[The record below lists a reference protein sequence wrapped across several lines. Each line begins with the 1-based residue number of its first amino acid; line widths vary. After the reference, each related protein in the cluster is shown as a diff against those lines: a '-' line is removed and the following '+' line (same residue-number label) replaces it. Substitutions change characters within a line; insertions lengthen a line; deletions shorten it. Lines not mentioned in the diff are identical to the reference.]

1 MKQIGLRQDSKGNEY
16 QGVYLKIGYTK
27 DDDTF
32 KKRIASYTTHCSG
45 FIVLLTIP
53 NLGKDVED
61 YLHGRFWY
69 LISPFSADGGYEYGC
84 NTEWFK
90 YDQGIVDYL
99 MDIKDGKINV
109 YDDMNDTKMLHD
121 HGLDGVYVDSA
132 VVMGHSSMLVGLV
145 KAWNSFSSKDK
156 VNYYTSA
163 KGTLYY
169 EYVIDRYE
177 DIFKVCKNNENLLI
191 ETLDFV
197 DKVIPMSTDDR
208 IASILDYY
216 PENKELREAI
226 LKKID
231 FPNTNIHDTLKLLS
245 VPSIRASWHSGKMTD
260 DQLSEAIY
268 TIFDKPGFLHRDV
281 IKNMLST
288 IYSVFGVEGSYRIDK
303 VLGRRFLMNSSYT
316 ILKKRDKVLPEFDP
330 RLFDDE
336 VHKEFR
342 EGDVITISNLKD
354 KLKKIYGDMVLL
366 KEPNTND
373 IGYWFEYNKVK
384 CKYIELIKK
393 L

>member
-1 MKQIGLRQDSKGNEY
+1 
-16 QGVYLKIGYTK
+16 
-27 DDDTF
+27 
-32 KKRIASYTTHCSG
+32 
-45 FIVLLTIP
+45 
-53 NLGKDVED
+53 
-61 YLHGRFWY
+61 
-69 LISPFSADGGYEYGC
+69 
-84 NTEWFK
+84 
-90 YDQGIVDYL
+90 
-99 MDIKDGKINV
+99 
-109 YDDMNDTKMLHD
+109 
-121 HGLDGVYVDSA
+121 
-132 VVMGHSSMLVGLV
+132 MLVGLV

-288 IYSVFGVEGSYRIDK
+288 IYSVFGVEGQLSNRQSIGQK
-303 VLGRRFLMNSSYT
+303 VFDELFLYDS
-316 ILKKRDKVLPEFDP
+316 
-330 RLFDDE
+330 
-336 VHKEFR
+336 
-342 EGDVITISNLKD
+342 
-354 KLKKIYGDMVLL
+354 
-366 KEPNTND
+366 
-373 IGYWFEYNKVK
+373 
-384 CKYIELIKK
+384 
-393 L
+393 

>member
-132 VVMGHSSMLVGLV
+132 VVMGHFSMLVGLV

-163 KGTLYY
+163 KGTF
-169 EYVIDRYE
+169 I
-177 DIFKVCKNNENLLI
+177 
-191 ETLDFV
+191 
-197 DKVIPMSTDDR
+197 M
-208 IASILDYY
+208 
-216 PENKELREAI
+216 
-226 LKKID
+226 
-231 FPNTNIHDTLKLLS
+231 
-245 VPSIRASWHSGKMTD
+245 
-260 DQLSEAIY
+260 
-268 TIFDKPGFLHRDV
+268 
-281 IKNMLST
+281 NM
-288 IYSVFGVEGSYRIDK
+288 
-303 VLGRRFLMNSSYT
+303 
-316 ILKKRDKVLPEFDP
+316 
-330 RLFDDE
+330 
-336 VHKEFR
+336 
-342 EGDVITISNLKD
+342 
-354 KLKKIYGDMVLL
+354 
-366 KEPNTND
+366 
-373 IGYWFEYNKVK
+373 
-384 CKYIELIKK
+384 
-393 L
+393 

>member
-1 MKQIGLRQDSKGNEY
+1 
-16 QGVYLKIGYTK
+16 
-27 DDDTF
+27 
-32 KKRIASYTTHCSG
+32 
-45 FIVLLTIP
+45 
-53 NLGKDVED
+53 
-61 YLHGRFWY
+61 
-69 LISPFSADGGYEYGC
+69 
-84 NTEWFK
+84 
-90 YDQGIVDYL
+90 

-121 HGLDGVYVDSA
+121 HGLGGVYVDSA
-132 VVMGHSSMLVGLV
+132 VVMGHFSMLVGLV

-231 FPNTNIHDTLKLLS
+231 FPNTNIHDILKLLS
-245 VPSIRASWHSGKMTD
+245 VPSIE
-260 DQLSEAIY
+260 L
-268 TIFDKPGFLHRDV
+268 
-281 IKNMLST
+281 
-288 IYSVFGVEGSYRIDK
+288 
-303 VLGRRFLMNSSYT
+303 LG
-316 ILKKRDKVLPEFDP
+316 IVAK
-330 RLFDDE
+330 
-336 VHKEFR
+336 
-342 EGDVITISNLKD
+342 
-354 KLKKIYGDMVLL
+354 
-366 KEPNTND
+366 
-373 IGYWFEYNKVK
+373 
-384 CKYIELIKK
+384 
-393 L
+393 